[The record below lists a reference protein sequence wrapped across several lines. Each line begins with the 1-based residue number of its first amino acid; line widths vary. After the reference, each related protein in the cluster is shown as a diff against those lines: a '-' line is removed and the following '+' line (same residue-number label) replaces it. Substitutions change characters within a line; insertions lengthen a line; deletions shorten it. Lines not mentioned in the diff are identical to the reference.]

1 MTQQVQIDG
10 DLFLQVWEYFAEK
23 EHRTLEESKIFLELD
38 EKVDRLIAR
47 SLFSKYKRAATQEE
61 KDAARLEYLQHK
73 AGYRNS

>member
-1 MTQQVQIDG
+1 MSQQVQIDG

-23 EHRTLEESKIFLELD
+23 ENRTLEESKIFLELD

-47 SLFSKYKRAATQEE
+47 SLYSKYKRAATQEE

-73 AGYRNS
+73 VRYK